1 MTTSSTISPALWTS
15 SFPDEALAHVY
26 SFFQP
31 DPSSSSRVEDN
42 KTIIA
47 ASRVCKAWH
56 ANTYLSQERNLALK
70 MTKQPIHQSE
80 VNQEIFEISHYPE
93 EIRKVFMQCNT
104 PIHSLPKLDLGDETG
119 STGYIDFVKPADM
132 SHPVMK
138 FTDALGRPGI
148 AFHLQ
153 KMDEDPM
160 LRIDGVVTVFRRHS
174 ESDSN
179 TWVIGDRSQIRT
191 RYFLTHNSEVPG
203 HALLE
208 CPTCPFLGG
217 IPSPLLI
224 RNWLIGQDALCKLA
238 EPRAPPAIELEL
250 PQEQQGVFEESL
262 EEMPPLEELPAR
274 RSICN
279 NICTIQ

>member
-15 SFPDEALAHVY
+15 LFPDEALAKVY
-26 SFFQP
+26 NFFQP
-31 DPSSSSRVEDN
+31 DPSSSSRIEDN

-47 ASRVCKAWH
+47 ASRVCKTWH
-56 ANTYLSQERNLALK
+56 ANAYLSQERNLALK
-70 MTKQPIHQSE
+70 MTQQPIHQSQ
-80 VNQEIFEISHYPE
+80 VNQEILEISHYPK
-93 EIRKVFMQCNT
+93 EIRKVFKQCNT
-104 PIHSLPKLDLGDETG
+104 PIHSLPILDLGDETG

-153 KMDEDPM
+153 KMDEDPL
-160 LRIDGVVTVFRRHS
+160 LRIDGVVTVFRRYS
-174 ESDSN
+174 ESDSK
-179 TWVIGDRSQIRT
+179 TWASGGSRIRSE
-191 RYFLTHNSEVPG
+191 YFMSHNEEPG
-203 HALLE
+203 HGFTQ
-208 CPTCPFLGG
+208 CPTCPYQGN
-217 IPSPLLI
+217 IPSTTLM
-224 RNWLIGQDALCKLA
+224 RNWLTGQDALCRLA
-238 EPRAPPAIELEL
+238 EPRGPQANELEL
-250 PQEQQGVFEESL
+250 PEEQQGVFEESL